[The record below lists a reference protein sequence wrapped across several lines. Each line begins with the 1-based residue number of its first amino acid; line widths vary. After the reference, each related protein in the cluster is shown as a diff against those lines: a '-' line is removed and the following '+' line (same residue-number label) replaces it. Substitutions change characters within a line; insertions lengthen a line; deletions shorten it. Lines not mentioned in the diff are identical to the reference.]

1 MSQAPQGPPPQGNA
15 AQGQAAPDQAPLGP
29 AVQGQT
35 PLGRA
40 IPGQAAQGQ
49 APQRR
54 SPQGQSPQGQSPAG
68 FWAQAAADPG
78 RPVLIAPDG
87 EEWTAGRLHAE
98 TNRLVHGLRAAGLE
112 RGDAFAVVLPNSVEF
127 LTAYL
132 AATQAGF
139 YLVPVNHHLVGPEI
153 AWIVSDSGAKVL
165 IAHERFADTARAA
178 ADEAEL
184 PESRRYAVGTVE
196 GFRPYAELLDGQ
208 PESAPGDRTLGWVM
222 NYTSGTTGRPRGIRR
237 PLPGKLPEESYLG
250 GFLGI
255 FGIRPFDDNVHLVC
269 SPLYHTAVLQF
280 AGASLHIGHRL
291 VLMDKWTPEEMLR
304 VIDAHRCTHTHMVPT
319 QFHRLLALPEEVRAR
334 YDVSSM
340 RHAIHGAA
348 PCPDHVKRA
357 MIEWWGEC
365 VEEYYAASEGG
376 GAFATA
382 EDWLKKPGTVGRA
395 WPISELA
402 VFDDDGN
409 RLPPGELGTVYMKMS
424 TGGFSYHKDE
434 GKTRKNRIGDFFTV
448 GDLGLIDEEGYL
460 FLRDRKIDL
469 IISGGVNIYPAEIEA
484 ALLTHP
490 AVADAAAFGIP
501 HDDWGEEV
509 KAVVEPAPG
518 FTPGPVLAE
527 EILAHCARRLAGYKR
542 PKSVDF
548 TETMPRDPN
557 GKLYKRRLREP
568 YWEGRA
574 RTV

>member
-1 MSQAPQGPPPQGNA
+1 MTS
-15 AQGQAAPDQAPLGP
+15 
-29 AVQGQT
+29 T
-35 PLGRA
+35 P
-40 IPGQAAQGQ
+40 
-49 APQRR
+49 
-54 SPQGQSPQGQSPAG
+54 PAG
-68 FWAQAAADPG
+68 FWAQAAQDPS
-78 RPVLIAPDG
+78 PTVLIAPDG
-87 EEWTAGRLHAE
+87 EPWTAGRLHAAA
-98 TNRLVHGLRAAGLE
+98 NQLVHGLRAAGLE
-112 RGDAFAVVLPNSVEF
+112 RGDAFAVVLPNGAEF
-127 LTAYL
+127 FTAHL
-132 AATQAGF
+132 AASQAGL
-139 YLVPVNHHLVGPEI
+139 YLVPINHHFVAPEI
-153 AWIVSDSGAKVL
+153 AWIVADSGAKVL
-165 IAHERFADTARAA
+165 LAHERFADAARHA
-178 ADEAEL
+178 ADEAGL
-184 PESRRYAVGTVE
+184 PGTHRYAVGEVE
-196 GFRPYAELLDGQ
+196 GFRPYAELLDGR
-208 PESAPGDRTLGWVM
+208 PESPPADRELGWVM

-237 PLPGKLPEESYLG
+237 PLPGKLPEEAYLG

-280 AGASLHIGHRL
+280 AAASLHIGHPL

-304 VIDAHRCTHTHMVPT
+304 LIDRHRCTHTHMVPT

-357 MIEWWGEC
+357 MLDWWGPC

-382 EDWLKKPGTVGRA
+382 EDWLKKPGTVGKA

-409 RLPPGELGTVYMKMS
+409 RLPPGELGTVYLKMN
-424 TGGFSYHKDE
+424 TGGFAYHKDE
-434 GKTRKNRIGDFFTV
+434 AKTKKNRIGDFFTV
-448 GDLGLIDEEGYL
+448 GDLGLLDEDGYL
-460 FLRDRKIDL
+460 FLRDRKIDM
-469 IISGGVNIYPAEIEA
+469 IISGGVNIYPAEIESV
-484 ALLTHP
+484 LLQHP

-518 FTPGPVLAE
+518 HTPGPDLAADV
-527 EILAHCARRLAGYKR
+527 LAHCAERLAGYKC

-548 TETMPRDPN
+548 ITEMPRDPN
-557 GKLYKRRLREP
+557 GKLYKRRLRDP
-568 YWEGRA
+568 YWKGRS
-574 RTV
+574 RPV

>member
-1 MSQAPQGPPPQGNA
+1 MSQPPN
-15 AQGQAAPDQAPLGP
+15 
-29 AVQGQT
+29 
-35 PLGRA
+35 
-40 IPGQAAQGQ
+40 
-49 APQRR
+49 
-54 SPQGQSPQGQSPAG
+54 G
-68 FWAQAAADPG
+68 FWAQATADPE
-78 RPVLIAPDG
+78 RIVLVATDG

-98 TNRLVHGLRAAGLE
+98 ANRLVHGLRAAGLE
-112 RGDAFAVVLPNSVEF
+112 RGDSFAVVLPNGVEF
-127 LTAYL
+127 LTAHL
-132 AATQAGF
+132 AASQAGF

-153 AWIVSDSGAKVL
+153 AWIVADSGARVL
-165 IAHERFADTARAA
+165 IAHERFGDAARHA
-178 ADEAEL
+178 ADEAKL
-184 PESRRYAVGTVE
+184 PADRRYAVGAAGTANTAGAAGSIE
-196 GFRPYAELLDGQ
+196 GFRPYGDLLDGQ
-208 PESAPGDRTLGWVM
+208 PGTVPADRTLGWVM

-237 PLPGKLPEESYLG
+237 PLPGKLPEETYLG

-255 FGIRPFDDNVHLVC
+255 FGIKPFDDNVHLVC

-304 VIDAHRCTHTHMVPT
+304 LIDTQRCTHTHMVPT
-319 QFHRLLALPEEVRAR
+319 QFHRLLALPQQTREA

-357 MIEWWGEC
+357 MIEWWGHS

-382 EDWLKKPGTVGRA
+382 EDWLKKPGTVGKA

-434 GKTRKNRIGDFFTV
+434 SKTRKNRIGDFFTV
-448 GDLGLIDEEGYL
+448 GDLGYLDEDGYL
-460 FLRDRKIDL
+460 FLRDRKIDM

-490 AVADAAAFGIP
+490 AVADAAVFGIP
-501 HDDWGEEV
+501 HDDWGEAV

-518 FTPGPVLAE
+518 FEAGEALAAR
-527 EILAHCARRLAGYKR
+527 ILEHCAQQLAGYKR
-542 PKSVDF
+542 PASVDF
-548 TETMPRDPN
+548 IEAMPRDPN

-568 YWEGRA
+568 YWEGRT
-574 RTV
+574 RPV

>member
-1 MSQAPQGPPPQGNA
+1 MSTPPA
-15 AQGQAAPDQAPLGP
+15 S
-29 AVQGQT
+29 T
-35 PLGRA
+35 P
-40 IPGQAAQGQ
+40 PSST
-49 APQRR
+49 P
-54 SPQGQSPQGQSPAG
+54 PNG

-78 RPVLIAPDG
+78 RHVLVAPGG
-87 EEWTAGRLHAE
+87 EKWTAGRLHAAV
-98 TNRLVHGLRAAGLE
+98 NQLVHGLRAAGLE
-112 RGDAFAVVLPNSVEF
+112 RGDAFAVVLPNGVEF

-132 AATQAGF
+132 AASQAGL

-153 AWIVSDSGAKVL
+153 AWIVADSGAKAL
-165 IAHERFADTARAA
+165 IAHERFAGAATAA
-178 ADEAEL
+178 ADEAAL
-184 PESRRYAVGTVE
+184 PATHRYAVGDVP
-196 GFRPYAELLDGQ
+196 GFRPYAQLLAGQ
-208 PESAPGDRTLGWVM
+208 PESAPADRTLGWVM

-237 PLPGKLPEESYLG
+237 PLPGKAPEESYLG

-255 FGIRPFDDNVHLVC
+255 FGIKPFDGNVHLVC

-280 AGASLHIGHRL
+280 AGAALHIGHPL
-291 VLMDKWTPEEMLR
+291 VLMDRWTPEEMLR
-304 VIDAHRCTHTHMVPT
+304 LVDAHRCTHTHMVPT
-319 QFHRLLALPEEVRAR
+319 QFHRLLALPDATRAA

-348 PCPDHVKRA
+348 PCPEHVKRA

-382 EDWLKKPGTVGRA
+382 QEWLKKPGTVGRA

-402 VFDDDGN
+402 VLDDEGN

-434 GKTRKNRIGDFFTV
+434 AKTEKNRVGDFFTV
-448 GDLGLIDEEGYL
+448 GDLGLLDEEGYL
-460 FLRDRKIDL
+460 FLRDRKIDM
-469 IISGGVNIYPAEIEA
+469 IISGGVNIYPAEIES

-490 AVADAAAFGIP
+490 AVADAAVFGIP

-509 KAVVEPAPG
+509 KAVVEAAEG
-518 FTPGPVLAE
+518 SRADDALAAD
-527 EILAHCARRLAGYKR
+527 ILGHCARLLAGYKR
-542 PKSVDF
+542 PRSVDF
-548 TETMPRDPN
+548 IAAMPRDPN

-568 YWEGRA
+568 YWEGRERA
-574 RTV
+574 V

>member
-1 MSQAPQGPPPQGNA
+1 MSTPPN
-15 AQGQAAPDQAPLGP
+15 
-29 AVQGQT
+29 
-35 PLGRA
+35 
-40 IPGQAAQGQ
+40 
-49 APQRR
+49 
-54 SPQGQSPQGQSPAG
+54 G
-68 FWAQAAADPG
+68 FWAQAGADPD
-78 RPVLIAPDG
+78 RTVLYAPDG
-87 EEWTAGRLHAE
+87 EAWTAGRLHADV
-98 TNRLVHGLRAAGLE
+98 NKLVHGLRAAGLE
-112 RGDAFAVVLPNSVEF
+112 RGDAFAVVLPNGVEF
-127 LTAYL
+127 FTAYL
-132 AATQAGF
+132 AASQAGF

-153 AWIVSDSGAKVL
+153 AWIVADSGAKVL
-165 IAHERFADTARAA
+165 IAHERFAEQAVAA

-184 PESRRYAVGTVE
+184 PAEHRYAVGAVD
-196 GFRPYAELLDGQ
+196 GFRPYRQLLDGQ
-208 PESAPGDRTLGWVM
+208 PESAPDDRTLGWVM

-250 GFLGI
+250 GFLAI
-255 FGIRPFDDNVHLVC
+255 FGIKPFDDNVHLVC

-280 AGASLHIGHRL
+280 AGASLHIGHPL
-291 VLMDKWTPEEMLR
+291 VLMDKWAPEDMLR
-304 VIDAHRCTHTHMVPT
+304 LIDTFKCTHTHMVPT
-319 QFHRLLALPEEVRAR
+319 QFHRLLALPDTVRSA
-334 YDVSSM
+334 YDVSWM

-357 MIEWWGEC
+357 MIDWWGHS

-382 EDWLKKPGTVGRA
+382 EDWLKKPGTVGTA

-434 GKTRKNRIGDFFTV
+434 TKTNKNRIGDFFTV
-448 GDLGLIDEEGYL
+448 GDLGILDEDGYL
-460 FLRDRKIDL
+460 FLRDRKIDM
-469 IISGGVNIYPAEIEA
+469 IISGGVNIYPAEIES

-509 KAVVEPAPG
+509 KAVVEPAEG
-518 FTPGPVLAE
+518 HTPDDALAA
-527 EILAHCARRLAGYKR
+527 EILAHCETQLAGYKR

-548 TETMPRDPN
+548 IETMPRDPN
-557 GKLYKRRLREP
+557 GKLYKRRLRDP
-568 YWEGRA
+568 YWEGRTRA
-574 RTV
+574 M

>member
-1 MSQAPQGPPPQGNA
+1 MSQAPN
-15 AQGQAAPDQAPLGP
+15 
-29 AVQGQT
+29 
-35 PLGRA
+35 
-40 IPGQAAQGQ
+40 
-49 APQRR
+49 
-54 SPQGQSPQGQSPAG
+54 G

-78 RPVLIAPDG
+78 RTVLIAPDG
-87 EEWTAGRLHAE
+87 EAWSAGRLHAAV
-98 TNRLVHGLRAAGLE
+98 NQLVHGLRAAGLE
-112 RGDAFAVVLPNSVEF
+112 QGDAFAVVLPNGVEF

-132 AATQAGF
+132 AASQAGL

-153 AWIVSDSGAKVL
+153 AWIVADSGAKVL
-165 IAHERFADTARAA
+165 IAHERFADAATAA

-184 PESRRYAVGTVE
+184 PATHRYAVGAVD
-196 GFRPYAELLDGQ
+196 GFRPYAELQDGQ
-208 PESAPGDRTLGWVM
+208 PPTVPEDRTLGWVM

-237 PLPGKLPEESYLG
+237 PLSGKLPEETYLG

-255 FGIRPFDDNVHLVC
+255 FGIRPFDGNVHLVC

-280 AGASLHIGHRL
+280 AGASLHIGHPL
-291 VLMDKWTPEEMLR
+291 VLMDKWTPQEMLR
-304 VIDAHRCTHTHMVPT
+304 LIDQYRCTHTHMVPT
-319 QFHRLLALPEEVRAR
+319 QFHRLLALPEDIRSS
-334 YDVSSM
+334 YDVTSM

-357 MIEWWGEC
+357 MIDWWGRC

-382 EDWLKKPGTVGRA
+382 EDWLKKPGTVGKA

-402 VFDDDGN
+402 VHDDDGN
-409 RLPPGELGTVYMKMS
+409 RLPAGELGTVYMKMS

-448 GDLGLIDEEGYL
+448 GDLGLLDEDGYL
-460 FLRDRKIDL
+460 FLRDRKIDM
-469 IISGGVNIYPAEIEA
+469 IISGGVNIYPAEVESE
-484 ALLTHP
+484 LLTHP

-501 HDDWGEEV
+501 HSEWGEEV

-518 FTPGPVLAE
+518 HRAGDALAA

-542 PKSVDF
+542 PRTLDF
-548 TETMPRDPN
+548 IDTMPRDPN
-557 GKLYKRRLREP
+557 GKLYKRRLRDP
-568 YWEGRA
+568 YWEGHERA
-574 RTV
+574 M